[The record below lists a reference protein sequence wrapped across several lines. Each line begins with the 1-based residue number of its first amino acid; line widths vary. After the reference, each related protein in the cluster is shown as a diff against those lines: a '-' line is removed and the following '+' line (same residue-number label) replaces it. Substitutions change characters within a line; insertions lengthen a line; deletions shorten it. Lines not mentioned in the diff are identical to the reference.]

1 MPSWPVSEIAR
12 PAGPEQRFSDCPL
25 VLVTGEATRGILCP
39 VPGASLQEGH
49 FDAGA
54 SPEKDSEASEGSGG
68 HVL

>member
-1 MPSWPVSEIAR
+1 M
-12 PAGPEQRFSDCPL
+12 
-25 VLVTGEATRGILCP
+25 LVTGEATRGILCP